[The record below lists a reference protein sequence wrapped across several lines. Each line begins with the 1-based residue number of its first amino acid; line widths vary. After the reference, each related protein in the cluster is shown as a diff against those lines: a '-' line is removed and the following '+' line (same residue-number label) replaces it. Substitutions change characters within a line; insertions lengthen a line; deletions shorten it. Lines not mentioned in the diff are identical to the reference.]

1 MEAAAAAGTM
11 VVEATTM
18 DLEAGRT
25 VQQDRIHTP
34 EQNKPRI
41 RRRAP
46 PQAQPMTFGPLQAPQ
61 ATTIMILTHR
71 PIVEAPAV
79 RLRILTA
86 ATTMILRYTTYTHL
100 RAQPVD
106 HQRLIT
112 ATRTTMT
119 TGAVAIPATIRVIR
133 PTTVMLTIMTL
144 QKRRLIR
151 RPTKCDWMQRLTS

>member
-1 MEAAAAAGTM
+1 
-11 VVEATTM
+11 M

-46 PQAQPMTFGPLQAPQ
+46 PQAQPVTSGPLQAPQ

-71 PIVEAPAV
+71 LIVEAPAV
-79 RLRILTA
+79 RLQILTA
-86 ATTMILRYTTYTHL
+86 ATITILRYTTYTHL

-106 HQRLIT
+106 LRRLIT

-133 PTTVMLTIMTL
+133 LTTVMLTIMTL
-144 QKRRLIR
+144 LKRRSIR